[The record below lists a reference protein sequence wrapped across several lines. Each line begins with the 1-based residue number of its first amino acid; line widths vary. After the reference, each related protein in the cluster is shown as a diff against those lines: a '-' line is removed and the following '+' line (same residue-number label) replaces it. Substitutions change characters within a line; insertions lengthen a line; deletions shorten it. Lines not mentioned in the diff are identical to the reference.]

1 MNNFKLWYLSRF
13 GWCCSLPAMRHTNFS
28 LGMLGC
34 CRCHTLQLENAEE
47 KWPMCMAKFFHW
59 RRKLQSKK
67 KKRPGKSS
75 QMASFFIP
83 CFSCCASPFLGG
95 GGGNFKSFISCSLPF
110 FQRKDEGFP
119 RKWTRWFQRTSRSG
133 RCCVCGFFWV
143 VSIVWRNVVDLN
155 ALRSFATPSIVIGVG
170 PTNAERQLPVALWCV
185 HRFSPRKILMQD

>member
-1 MNNFKLWYLSRF
+1 MLPLS
-13 GWCCSLPAMRHTNFS
+13 HTAAGKCGRKMADVYGKVFPLTSEAAEQKKKTPGKIVSNGFIF
-28 LGMLGC
+28 
-34 CRCHTLQLENAEE
+34 HTLL
-47 KWPMCMAKFFHW
+47 
-59 RRKLQSKK
+59 
-67 KKRPGKSS
+67 
-75 QMASFFIP
+75 
-83 CFSCCASPFLGG
+83 FLLRLPLLR
-95 GGGNFKSFISCSLPF
+95 GGNFKSFISCSLPF
-110 FQRKDEGFP
+110 FQRKEEGFP